1 MRPIPFFSRSDR
13 RALLVLEWVIA
24 LIIMGVWVHSWWLPD
39 RGETSQKDSTNVS
52 QNKVFQENNKK
63 KDYSYA
69 EEERIETFPF
79 DPNTADSTTLLRLG
93 LAPWQVKSVYHYR
106 AKHGRY
112 HTPNDFRRLP
122 GMTPELWE
130 RLAPNIRISP
140 KYQYLKP
147 EAKAPKNDFANVPK
161 TTDSI
166 KITPVETENR
176 DTIKY
181 PIKYKEGTLVDVN
194 NADTSEL
201 KKIPGIASYRARKIV
216 EYRTRL
222 GGFTSVEQVMESC
235 ELPDEVLSWFM
246 VDSSFQLASLD
257 VNHLSVQKLMRHP
270 YLSFYQAK
278 AIVEY
283 RKEQGL
289 IQTAEELLNL
299 DGFTSE
305 KLEKLRPYLE
315 FR

>member
-13 RALLVLEWVIA
+13 RALLLLEWVIA
-24 LIIMGVWVHSWWLPD
+24 LVIMGVWVHSWWQPD

-52 QNKVFQENNKK
+52 PNKVFQENKK
-63 KDYSYA
+63 KKVYSYA
-69 EEERIETFPF
+69 EEEHIETFLF
-79 DPNTADSTTLLRLG
+79 DPNTADSTALLRLG

-112 HTPNDFRRLP
+112 HTPSDFRRLP
-122 GMTPELWE
+122 GMTSELWE
-130 RLAPNIRISP
+130 RLAPYIRIAP

-147 EAKAPKNDFANVPK
+147 KEKASKNEFANVSK

-166 KITPVETENR
+166 KTTSVETENR

-194 NADTSEL
+194 SADTSEL

-216 EYRTRL
+216 EYRTKL
-222 GGFTSVEQVMESC
+222 GGFTCVEQVMESC
-235 ELPDEVLSWFM
+235 ELPDEVLSWLT
-246 VDSSFQLASLD
+246 VDSSFQLATLD

-283 RKEQGL
+283 RKEHGM
-289 IQTAEELLNL
+289 IQKADELLNL
-299 DGFTSE
+299 DGFTPE
-305 KLEKLRPYLE
+305 NLEKLRPYLG